1 MNSEGDYMIEKIL
14 NFYKGDLK
22 EEEAVKFKEWLDE
35 DVERQNYFSTYH
47 KIYGE
52 AKTVQ
57 FLEQLNSEQA
67 WNNISKKITKPKV
80 RRLHHWLPYVAAA
93 SIIVFV
99 SVLLLLEKPKQINL
113 KKDYD
118 FAQMATVG
126 SKKALLT
133 LANGTKVRL
142 HEQLMQNFTEL
153 DGTKIYKDT
162 ANNLTYSAS
171 VSTNLKL
178 IYNNIE
184 VPRGGEYS
192 LILSDGT
199 KVWLNS
205 DSKLRY
211 PVKFIGN
218 KRDVFLV
225 GEAYFEVAHNAHSPF
240 IVHAHDSE
248 VKVLGTKFNISSY
261 EDQEFISTT
270 LVEGSVEINDLMNSK
285 ILKPGYQSVIFRGV
299 NGIDVTQVETHLY
312 TSWVSGVFEF
322 EDMDLEYIMA
332 QLGRWYNVKF
342 FFTEEKFKNI
352 RFTGAIKRDNSF
364 EFALDLIEQIA
375 EVDFA
380 IKDDY
385 IIIGRPN

>member
-14 NFYKGDLK
+14 NFYKGDMK
-22 EEEAVKFKEWLDE
+22 EEKAVKFKEWLDE
-35 DVERQNYFSTYH
+35 DVERQNYFRAYH

-52 AKTVQ
+52 AKTFQ
-57 FLEQLNSEQA
+57 FLEQLNNEQA
-67 WNNISKKITKPKV
+67 WSNISKKITKPKV
-80 RRLHHWLPYVAAA
+80 RRLHRWLPYAVAV
-93 SIIVFV
+93 SVIVFV
-99 SVLLLLEKPKQINL
+99 SVLLLLEKPKQNNFN
-113 KKDYD
+113 KDYD
-118 FAQMATVG
+118 FAQLATVG

-133 LANGTKVRL
+133 LANGTKIRL
-142 HEQLMQNFTEL
+142 HEQLKQNFSEV
-153 DGTKIYKDT
+153 DGTKIHKDT
-162 ANNLTYSAS
+162 ANNLTYYAS

-225 GEAYFEVAHNAHSPF
+225 GEAYFEVAHNADSPF

-270 LVEGSVEINDLMNSK
+270 LVEGSVEVNDLTNSK

-299 NGIDVTQVETHLY
+299 NGIDVSQVETHLY
-312 TSWVSGVFEF
+312 TSWVNGVFEF

-332 QLGRWYNVKF
+332 QLARWYNVKF

-352 RFTGAIKRDNSF
+352 RFTGAIMRDNSF

-385 IIIGRPN
+385 IIVGRPN